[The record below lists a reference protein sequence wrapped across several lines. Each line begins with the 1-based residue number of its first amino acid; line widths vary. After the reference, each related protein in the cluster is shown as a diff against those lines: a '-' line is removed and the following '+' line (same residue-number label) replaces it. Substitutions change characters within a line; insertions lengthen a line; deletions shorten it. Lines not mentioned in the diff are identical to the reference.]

1 MPKMTYWDTEND
13 RFRVAHVFSG
23 MIMEKKDPK
32 KGDDNMDEKR
42 NVILWTTLAAGT
54 FCLEL
59 VMVTLTPFAA
69 TGTRFGSYGMF
80 YNLLWCGGSYII
92 PLILY
97 CQEIRLMKY
106 VIGCVNGFWLICH
119 PAIAVLCFGGAAM
132 GYSGIC
138 KAASGVPETASL
150 MTAGVLSA
158 TAFVTG
164 ILWYP
169 MCRKKKA

>member
-1 MPKMTYWDTEND
+1 
-13 RFRVAHVFSG
+13 
-23 MIMEKKDPK
+23 
-32 KGDDNMDEKR
+32 MDEKR
-42 NVILWTTLAAGT
+42 NVILWTGLAAGT
-54 FCLEL
+54 FCMEL
-59 VMVTLTPFAA
+59 VMVTLTPLSA

-132 GYSGIC
+132 GYSGIW
-138 KAASGVPETASL
+138 KDASGIPETASL

-169 MCRKKKA
+169 MCRRKKA